1 MPLPK
6 LILERY
12 INVRISYIS
21 GGVLTKE
28 QGKGEV
34 LGSFRIGVPAALE
47 RGNRLTKI
55 TSVRKGMGGA
65 KYSTLITTI
74 PAEMCKALSIKPGDN
89 MMWLLARDATTMTV
103 AKVGPAVATHASL
116 IYTVLQNVLKKEGT
130 KADAR
135 KMAEEVSKVL
145 KAMGTVETL
154 SNAEVERE
162 LKELMSKGGKGGK
175 KKG

>member
-6 LILERY
+6 LILERH
-12 INVRISYIS
+12 INVHVLCIS
-21 GGVLTKE
+21 GGVFTKE

-34 LGSFRIGVPAALE
+34 LGRFQIGVPAALE

-74 PAEMCKALSIKPGDN
+74 PAEMCRALSIRPGDSL
-89 MMWLLARDATTMTV
+89 MWMLARDATTM
-103 AKVGPAVATHASL
+103 AVGKIGPQAAEHASL
-116 IYTVLQNVLKKEGT
+116 IYTVLQSVLKKEGA
-130 KADAR
+130 KVDVR

-145 KAMGTVETL
+145 EGMGPIKTL
-154 SNAEVERE
+154 DDKEVK
-162 LKELMSKGGKGGK
+162 KELEELMGKSHEGK
-175 KKG
+175 KRRS